1 MPDDI
6 KIKSEINNKKKK
18 LIITGIFFLVIAIS
32 VAGFFFVSFDN
43 NMESMLPEET
53 EIIRSIRFLR
63 ESEFSEK
70 IVLSLKLNDVNK
82 TETDLIK
89 EVDRLALSLEPPLI
103 TEVFFNVSETKSF
116 KDMLGFLKYTPQLT
130 DKETLLNIDSL
141 INTDGINLVLKKNYM
156 QIISPSGMFAT
167 LFVRS
172 DPLGI
177 KNGLLKKLQKFS
189 SSTGYE
195 VIIKDGHLLSRD
207 KRHALMILKTPVAV
221 SDGFGSR
228 KLIAY
233 LHEKLDAL
241 PPYISSD
248 IISAHLHTI
257 SNEDVIK
264 SDIQLT
270 MIIASVAFFLVFLFF
285 FRDIK
290 AGLVFLIPLASV
302 AVAVSLS
309 SLFLDKLSY
318 FIIGMGATIA
328 GISVDYGIHVYT
340 AIRCSSNRFDAVKQ
354 VKKPVI
360 AGTLTT
366 IGIFAAF
373 YFSDV
378 PGYRQLAVF
387 SVISIIFSLICSL
400 YFLPPFVETN
410 NEFKMHGL
418 FNRLAVF
425 SKPDDRKST
434 AKINDKIW
442 VFIWVFLALI
452 MVFFL
457 SKIQFDSDIKQF
469 DGSNPEIFKAED
481 SFKKAWVKKD
491 DPAILVVFNKNPE
504 QAILETELIYKKAV
518 NKFGNDNISSF
529 AAIWPSLKTRSE
541 NAVFWEKFWT
551 KEKVTKLKE
560 LFAKEGRAYNFSDNA
575 FNPFFDNLYNGT
587 DVLVNTDENEFLK
600 RLKER
605 FILKHE
611 KGFYVLTFFPDEES
625 YISEF
630 AKISKV
636 HQDTFIV
643 SRKQI
648 STALSDVISH
658 EIIYISIIAGI
669 LLPILMMI
677 LLKDIKLTFLALVP
691 VFMGLAAALGVLPI
705 VGLSLNAP
713 CLIAIMILVGLCSDY
728 GIFMVYKCSH
738 NYKTGTETA
747 VFLAALTSMIGTGV
761 LLFAKHPVLFS
772 IGTILFTGLLTGFLS
787 SVIAV
792 PCIYR
797 LWLTKKGVKC

>member
-6 KIKSEINNKKKK
+6 KIKSDKNDKKKK
-18 LIITGIFFLVIAIS
+18 LITAGIFFLVIAIS
-32 VAGFFFVSFDN
+32 VAGIFFVSFDN
-43 NMESMLPEET
+43 NMESMLPEED
-53 EIIRSIRFLR
+53 EIIRSMRFLR
-63 ESEFSEK
+63 ESDFSDK

-89 EVDRLALSLEPPLI
+89 EVDRLALSLKPPLI
-103 TEVFFNVSETKSF
+103 TEVFFNVSETESF
-116 KDMLGFLKYTPQLT
+116 KDMFDFLKYTPQLT
-130 DKETLLNIDSL
+130 DKKTLLKIDSL
-141 INTDGINLVLKKNYM
+141 INTDGINSVLKNNYR
-156 QIISPSGMFAT
+156 QIISPSGMFAS

-172 DPLGI
+172 DPFGI
-177 KNGLLKKLQKFS
+177 KNALLKNLQKFS

-195 VIIKDGHLLSRD
+195 VVIKNGHLLSRD

-228 KLIAY
+228 KLITY
-233 LHEKLDAL
+233 LNEKLDAL

-270 MIIASVAFFLVFLFF
+270 MIIASIAFFLVFLFF
-285 FRDIK
+285 FYDIK

-309 SLFLDKLSY
+309 SLILDKLSY

-340 AIRCSSNRFDAVKQ
+340 AIRCSSSRLDAVKQ

-366 IGIFAAF
+366 IGVFAAF

-387 SVISIIFSLICSL
+387 SVISIIFSLICSF
-400 YFLPPFVETN
+400 YFLPPFIETN
-410 NEFKMHGL
+410 NKFKMHGL
-418 FNRLAVF
+418 FTRFAVF
-425 SKPDDRKST
+425 SNPDDRKSDS
-434 AKINDKIW
+434 KVNDKAW
-442 VFIWVFLALI
+442 VFIWVLLALI
-452 MVFFL
+452 MGFFL
-457 SKIQFDSDIKQF
+457 SEIQFDSDIKQF

-491 DPAILVVFNKNPE
+491 DPAILVVFNKNSE
-504 QAILETELIYKKAV
+504 QAILETELIYKEAV

-529 AAIWPSLKTRSE
+529 AAIWPSLKTRSQ

-551 KEKVTKLKE
+551 KEKVAKLKE

-587 DVLVNTDENEFLK
+587 DVLVNTDGNEFLK

-605 FILKHE
+605 FILKNE

-625 YISEF
+625 YIFEF
-630 AKISKV
+630 ANISKV
-636 HQDTFIV
+636 YQDTFIV

-648 STALSDVISH
+648 SKALSDVISH
-658 EIIYISIIAGI
+658 EIIYLSVIAGI
-669 LLPILMMI
+669 ILPILMMV
-677 LLKDIKLTFLALVP
+677 LLKDIKLAFLALVP
-691 VFMGLAAALGVLPI
+691 VFMGVAAALAVLPI

-728 GIFMVYKCSH
+728 GIFMVYKCCH
-738 NYKTGTETA
+738 NYNTGTEMA

-772 IGTILFTGLLTGFLS
+772 IGTILFTGLFTGFLS

-792 PCIYR
+792 PSIYR
-797 LWLTKKGVKC
+797 LWLKKGY